1 MKDLEVKEAVNQPVK
16 RVVSA
21 DLDRFI
27 DKYQPSKFKR
37 LSKSIE
43 VRGVNDL
50 EGAMNKARQLILDL
64 KLKLVVI
71 NDAEM
76 ASYKAFEVREGKR

>member
-1 MKDLEVKEAVNQPVK
+1 MKDLEVKEAESQPVSK
-16 RVVSA
+16 VKYS
-21 DLDRFI
+21 DLDKFLA
-27 DKYQPSKFKR
+27 KYQPSKFKR

-50 EGAMNKARQLILDL
+50 EGAMNKARGLILDL
-64 KLKLVVI
+64 KLRLVVI